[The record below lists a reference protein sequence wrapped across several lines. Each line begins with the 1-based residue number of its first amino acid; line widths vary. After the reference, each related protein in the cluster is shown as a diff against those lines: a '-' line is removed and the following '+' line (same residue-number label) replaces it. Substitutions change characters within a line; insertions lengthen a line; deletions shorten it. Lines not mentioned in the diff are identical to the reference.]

1 MRRIQHLPIF
11 EKPVYLEIVPVRYI
25 CEQCDDGPTT
35 TEQYDWVDR
44 NASLSRGLEAYILR
58 SVINST
64 VQDVSIKLGLG
75 YKVIEATLDRLVAAE
90 VDWSGFISLDTLGI
104 DEIALKKGHDSYMTI
119 VSVRQ
124 EDEKLR
130 VVAVLDGRDKV
141 GIKSFFESIPSA
153 LRETVRTVC
162 TDMHDGYVYAAT
174 EVFGTQAVVVDRYHV
189 AKLYRKPLDTLRIKE
204 MVRLKAELDEE
215 AYAKLDGMMWILR
228 KKHECLS
235 AEDKS
240 ALALLYQYSP
250 ELKKAHRY
258 ALKLTCIFNTHS
270 NRKSGLAKFN
280 RWITAVEKSGLA
292 CFRSFISTLKKYMPF
307 IANYFKGRKTSG
319 FVEGLNNKIKVIK
332 RRCYDLSKIETV
344 FRRLFLDLQGFEI
357 YA

>member
-1 MRRIQHLPIF
+1 V
-11 EKPVYLEIVPVRYI
+11 E
-25 CEQCDDGPTT
+25 
-35 TEQYDWVDR
+35 
-44 NASLSRGLEAYILR
+44 
-58 SVINST
+58 
-64 VQDVSIKLGLG
+64 
-75 YKVIEATLDRLVAAE
+75 
-90 VDWSGFISLDTLGI
+90 
-104 DEIALKKGHDSYMTI
+104 
-119 VSVRQ
+119 
-124 EDEKLR
+124 
-130 VVAVLDGRDKV
+130 
-141 GIKSFFESIPSA
+141 
-153 LRETVRTVC
+153 
-162 TDMHDGYVYAAT
+162 
-174 EVFGTQAVVVDRYHV
+174 RYHV

-240 ALALLYQYSP
+240 ALALLY
-250 ELKKAHRY
+250 
-258 ALKLTCIFNTHS
+258 ALKLTRIFNTHS